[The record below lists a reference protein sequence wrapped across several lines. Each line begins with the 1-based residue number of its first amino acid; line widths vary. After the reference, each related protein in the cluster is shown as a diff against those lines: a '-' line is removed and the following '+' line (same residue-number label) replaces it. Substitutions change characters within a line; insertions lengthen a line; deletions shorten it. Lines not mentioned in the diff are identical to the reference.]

1 MADMIG
7 WSCQGLVALTGLLL
21 ATEAHAQAAP
31 ADAANESAL
40 SWEATLS
47 VDTLR
52 ASRPAL
58 MTVLSHVDLR
68 LGVDAERLFGWQGT
82 TLRIEA
88 LADHGGKPNGKVG
101 SLQGISNIEVRQNA
115 LRLYSTWAERELS
128 PGVTA
133 LVGLYDL
140 NSEFYATDAS
150 AQLIH
155 PAFGIGTEF
164 GQTGRNGPSIFPT
177 VSFGA
182 RLKAQA
188 RSGFYAQGA
197 VVDAVPGDP
206 DHGGRTV
213 VRLSRGEGA
222 LLAMEAGWQE
232 RSPEGT
238 AAAGRWGVGVWGY
251 TRAAERIDGAGAARN
266 AGAYGIAQGVLLD
279 SPRPRTLGFVRAG
292 LASGRVN
299 AVDAAFDAGLLID
312 RPWAESGPA
321 SVTAGVALA
330 RLGRDHRSAQALAGN
345 ALRAVEATLEFGAR
359 WRPWRGFA
367 VQPLVQRIWNVAGRP
382 GTAATVV
389 GARWVWTSGDAG
401 E

>member
-1 MADMIG
+1 MACMIG
-7 WSCQGLVALTGLLL
+7 RSCQRLAILAGLLL
-21 ATEAHAQAAP
+21 ATEAQAQAAS

-40 SWEATLS
+40 SWEATVS
-47 VDTLR
+47 VDTLH
-52 ASRPAL
+52 AGRPAL
-58 MTVLSHVDLR
+58 TTALSHIDLR
-68 LGVDAERLFGWQGT
+68 LGVDAARLFGWQGT
-82 TLRIEA
+82 TLRVEA

-101 SLQGISNIEVRQNA
+101 SLQGVSNIEVRQNA
-115 LRLYSTWAERELS
+115 LRLYSTWAEHELG

-150 AQLIH
+150 SQLIH

-177 VSFGA
+177 LSFGG

-197 VVDAVPGDP
+197 VLDAVPGDP
-206 DHGGRTV
+206 DHSGRTV

-232 RSPEGT
+232 SPADGP
-238 AAAGRWGVGVWGY
+238 ASGRWGVGIWGY
-251 TRAAERIDGAGAARN
+251 TRAVEKIDGAGTARN
-266 AGAYGIAQGVLLD
+266 VGVYGLAQGVLLD

-312 RPWAESGPA
+312 RPWGRSGPA
-321 SVTAGVALA
+321 SMSAGIAVA
-330 RLGRDHRSAQALAGN
+330 RLGRDHRSAQALAGTS
-345 ALRAVEATLEFGAR
+345 LRAVEATLELGAR
-359 WRPWRGFA
+359 WRPWRGLA
-367 VQPLVQRIWNVAGRP
+367 VQPLVQHVWNVAGRP

-389 GARWVWTSGDAG
+389 GARWVWTLGDAG